1 MEFDTINLILAF
13 AIALMSS
20 LAIVTLVFRFKNKS
34 ARAVFV
40 QGALFSLWTIFLI
53 WIRSGVKTD
62 LYLSQAMFIAISLAV
77 FSFTVFSYY
86 FPLIKKKNLNDRL
99 AMIFSSLLLIITV
112 SLLFFPDLIIK
123 NNNSVTFFTPGEFY
137 NFYIFSILV
146 FFLLGFYQL
155 ISKYLLASN
164 IYKTKLTYLLISNF
178 ILFVAILYF
187 NLISPFL
194 GNFSYYFLGPLTA
207 FLVMSVNVYAVLTK
221 RFIDLRVVGK
231 KIFIFIGAGIF
242 SYLVYYLV
250 SWFFISVFGSIF
262 AWEARLSGI
271 FIAIIFAYLFY
282 ANDYLLI
289 KMANKYLFVDLYHY
303 QESVNELVKKLTYH
317 IHLKEI
323 INITVEASEQVI
335 KTDEVFIYLKDLKDN
350 YFHDKK
356 IKSLFFI
363 KAHSEI
369 MKYLAKKPEP
379 LIREELELEDEHS
392 SKRKY
397 KSLILELKERN
408 IHLALPLKIKNDLI
422 GFIALGKKS
431 LFFTYNNNDLKLLS
445 TLSGQ
450 SAIAIERSLLYHKLE
465 DQSKELKSFNSI
477 LKRRVKEQTKD
488 IKQKNE
494 DLKKLLD
501 LKKDFLRV
509 VNHQLNTPISIMKNS
524 FSMIEDGS
532 FSYKEGFK
540 YAKAG
545 LMRVDNTINDFW
557 QAFAWEGET
566 VPLNLETVNIENII
580 KEIINTK
587 KQDKKVRASDLKLA
601 IKKSNF
607 KVPLVLA
614 DRKNIEHVISNI
626 VDNAVN
632 YTDKGQV
639 SISFQKENKRLK
651 VSISDTGIG
660 MSSAD
665 KAHIFEKFSRG
676 TRAVS
681 VNPNGSGLGLYIA
694 NEIMKAHG
702 SGIKVEKTE
711 INKGTVFSF
720 HLKISNETKESD
732 YKLSFKDES
741 KLGDYKSKKRVS
753 NKKTNILMIEDEES
767 LLQIYKKFFIDNNC
781 KFTASTRA
789 KTALQKIKK
798 NTFDVVIL
806 DIMLKKHEGK
816 GKIKLN
822 SEEGWD
828 VLSAIRK
835 DKTLKDL
842 PVIIFSNL
850 NSQKDKNKA
859 SELGAD
865 NFLFKEN
872 TTPRKLLTM
881 INKILDKK
889 RR

>member
-1 MEFDTINLILAF
+1 MELDTINLILAF
-13 AIALMSS
+13 AVVLMSS
-20 LAIVTLVFRFKNKS
+20 LAIITLVFKFKNKS
-34 ARAVFV
+34 ARAVFA

-53 WIRSGVKTD
+53 WIRNGENTD
-62 LYLSQAMFIAISLAV
+62 LHLSQVMLITSSLAV

-99 AMIFSSLLLIITV
+99 AMISSSLLLVITV
-112 SLLFFPDLIIK
+112 SLLFFPDLIIRS
-123 NNNSVTFFTPGEFY
+123 NDNIIFFTPGEFY
-137 NFYIFSILV
+137 NFYIFSIIF
-146 FFLLGFYQL
+146 FFLLGFYHL
-155 ISKYLLASN
+155 ITKYLFASN

-187 NLISPFL
+187 NLVLPFL

-207 FLVMSVNVYAVLTK
+207 LLVMSVNVYTVLTK

-250 SWFFISVFGSIF
+250 SWFFINVFGSIF

-303 QESVNELVKKLTYH
+303 QERVNDLVKKLTYH

-323 INITVEASEQVI
+323 INLTVNASKQVI
-335 KTDEVFIYLKDLKDN
+335 KTDEVLIYLKDSKDN

-356 IKSLFFI
+356 INSLFFI
-363 KAHSEI
+363 KSDSEI
-369 MKYLAKKPEP
+369 MKYLVKKPEP
-379 LIREELELEDEHS
+379 LICEELELEDEYS

-397 KSLILELKERN
+397 RNLISELKERN
-408 IHLALPLKIKNDLI
+408 IHLALPLRIKKELI
-422 GFIALGKKS
+422 GFMALGKKS
-431 LFFTYNNNDLKLLS
+431 LYFTYNNNDLKLLS

-450 SAIAIERSLLYHKLE
+450 SAIAIERALLYHKLE
-465 DQSKELKSFNSI
+465 DQSKELRSFNST

-494 DLKKLLD
+494 NLKKLLD

-557 QAFAWEGET
+557 QAFAWEGEI
-566 VPLNLETVNIENII
+566 VPLNLETVNIENIVR
-580 KEIINTK
+580 ELVNTK
-587 KQDKKVRASDLKLA
+587 KQDKKLRTSDLKLVVN
-601 IKKSNF
+601 KS
-607 KVPLVLA
+607 KSKIPLVLA
-614 DRKNIEHVISNI
+614 DRKNIEHVIANML
-626 VDNAVN
+626 DNAVN
-632 YTDKGQV
+632 YTNKGQV
-639 SISFQKENKRLK
+639 SISFKKEKKRLK
-651 VSISDTGIG
+651 ISISDTGIG

-665 KAHIFEKFSRG
+665 KANIFEKFSRG

-694 NEIMKAHG
+694 NQIMKAHG
-702 SGIKVEKTE
+702 SGIKIEKTE

-720 HLKISNETKESD
+720 HLKISNETKESN
-732 YKLSFKDES
+732 YNIAFSSEFKLSNE
-741 KLGDYKSKKRVS
+741 KLRKNAN
-753 NKKTNILMIEDEES
+753 NKNINILMVEDEDS
-767 LLQIYKKFFIDNNC
+767 LLRIYKKFFTDNNC
-781 KFTASTRA
+781 KFTASTQA
-789 KTALQKIKK
+789 NGVLQKIKK
-798 NTFDVVIL
+798 DKFDVVIL
-806 DIMLKKHEGK
+806 DIMLKKDEGL
-816 GKIKLN
+816 GKVKLN

-828 VLSAIRK
+828 VLSAIKK
-835 DKTLKDL
+835 DKTLMDL

-859 SELGAD
+859 KELGAD

-872 TTPRKLLTM
+872 TSPRKLLEM
-881 INKILDKK
+881 IIKILNKNRK
-889 RR
+889 